1 MLLIHWSKH
10 KNTTDI
16 LKNGIRPK
24 KRKARDEYLESIKGV
39 WSFPFT
45 RNKTLNTNWK
55 RNLKAWRQDL
65 SNYNGFVFK
74 LEESDFPIYAGDF
87 RGIGYCPDKS
97 IYNTMEEFKK
107 VYGPCFSPKELRME
121 WDDKYL
127 EEGWL
132 DYQDFEIILPYR
144 IEPKRIKKVLK
155 DRNSKGNKPK

>member
-55 RNLKAWRQDL
+55 RNL
-65 SNYNGFVFK
+65 
-74 LEESDFPIYAGDF
+74 
-87 RGIGYCPDKS
+87 
-97 IYNTMEEFKK
+97 
-107 VYGPCFSPKELRME
+107 
-121 WDDKYL
+121 
-127 EEGWL
+127 
-132 DYQDFEIILPYR
+132 
-144 IEPKRIKKVLK
+144 
-155 DRNSKGNKPK
+155 